1 MIIDFKKIRAYALTK
16 FSKYGMWILSL
27 VGCVRPNNLVKN
39 RFPLS
44 DAPYSISYS
53 QSRKRRN
60 FVHSYDGK
68 LVSVRKRTPQ
78 KNDPILWD
86 GHPARP

>member
-1 MIIDFKKIRAYALTK
+1 MSLRKRCVALAIWNEVK
-16 FSKYGMWILSL
+16 WINRKGCDCFASL
-27 VGCVRPNNLVKN
+27 AITVNIFVQLLRVGCVRPNNLVKN

-60 FVHSYDGK
+60 FLHLYDGK
-68 LVSVRKRTPQ
+68 LVSVRKS
-78 KNDPILWD
+78 
-86 GHPARP
+86 